1 MGLGWGASGMWN
13 YLDTQGYGGQLDAKY
28 DEIQDYFSKDFE
40 YDYRTD
46 DRYNAILRQKQKEA
60 EKAYNDGYA
69 ALSTQFEGDI
79 PVNMI
84 NKLLT
89 TKQDIIDSADSY
101 IPQLWQMAQDMYISK
116 GNQLYNQY
124 GILADRAA
132 EDYNKFLTDRNFRA
146 QGVND
151 AYDRKV
157 SEEQRKDDV
166 EYRNKVF
173 DYGVEQDLINRQ
185 ESDADAIANYAYK
198 LYSTGNYADIY
209 SAMAA
214 AEELYRRAAGTPS
227 LSLKSYGSTQEESAT
242 KNNKPA
248 VSERKS
254 NTEMETEPVFIGNGY
269 AYVDEDGK
277 LRISG
282 L

>member
-1 MGLGWGASGMWN
+1 MPAASVPAVNSQANKSGKPYDPNINYMQKSMDAAENGDLAGAMYNERMHNIKDGDMGLGWGASGMWN

-166 EYRNKVF
+166 EYRNITVQK
-173 DYGVEQDLINRQ
+173 L
-185 ESDADAIANYAYK
+185 AD
-198 LYSTGNYADIY
+198 
-209 SAMAA
+209 
-214 AEELYRRAAGTPS
+214 
-227 LSLKSYGSTQEESAT
+227 
-242 KNNKPA
+242 
-248 VSERKS
+248 
-254 NTEMETEPVFIGNGY
+254 F
-269 AYVDEDGK
+269 
-277 LRISG
+277 
-282 L
+282 